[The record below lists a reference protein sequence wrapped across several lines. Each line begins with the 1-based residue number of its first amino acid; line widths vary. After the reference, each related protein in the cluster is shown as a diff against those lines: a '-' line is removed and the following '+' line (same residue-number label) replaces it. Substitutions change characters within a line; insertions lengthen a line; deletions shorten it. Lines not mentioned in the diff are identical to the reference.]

1 MRRGFA
7 ACFLGL
13 VVLAGLAIARP
24 AAAFEAWDGRL
35 QIHGFGETIV
45 RGMSSNFT
53 DQWDLTQWQFLLNV
67 EIELDIAPDGWG
79 PFTALS
85 AYSRLEVRYDCVW
98 RRGCSLFE
106 SANAYGDR
114 SVGGPNWFTD
124 GEDIG
129 DRYKGTAFA
138 NGNSPPEGGRI
149 SPSTNYV
156 PLGEHPVFGLVNDA
170 AGVDQIEGTADDP
183 GPIILQGYGDY
194 TLTSRR
200 VRGSF
205 NGEGRQD
212 YGPWKPEQFI
222 SPIGVLANRGNC
234 LSPIEKCVVTGETFP
249 GRDKPFRPYPV
260 RSAKGPFSL
269 PTGDFGLAQPPNQA
283 RGIYLPS
290 KGLIDFLND
299 EDTTFTSFDQNFT
312 QTDLEWNIGAS
323 QSDERE
329 LRELYL
335 DMEFFDGRLF
345 VRLGKQ
351 SIVWGKTELFRTTDQ
366 FNPQDVGLSTLPSL
380 EESRVPLWAIRAIYS
395 FYDVGPLE
403 DVRLELAAN
412 IDQFEPIDIGRCGEP
427 YAPITAACNK
437 SFGLFVHGFT
447 GLGLAGEIRPP
458 APWEDIRHT
467 EFGARLEWR
476 WKRFSFA
483 LTDFYGYRDV
493 PNIDPLYTY
502 TRSVDPRTGRPR
514 FGFNEGGCD
523 PENLFDGDTSAC
535 LGVQRPQRL
544 PAKFQGR
551 VPPVQYAGVPGLSPT
566 LPQPG
571 RITASRNDNLK
582 GPVFND
588 IREQHPGNLQLYNFI
603 CAGTVGFS
611 NLFPGL
617 ESECSFSVF
626 GSGVPVTL
634 GPVVLPVAEALGQ
647 IFGGSNNLAALLGAP
662 GTGIDLVQRLN
673 PALPG
678 GGCCIFPLLPLNTLD
693 RRTGEGMQDNVT
705 TSGLQLLPLGNISA
719 AFTPEQQALLGCGDY
734 YGTSCDIDGSDLM
747 NAEASALLQAFPS
760 FDGTPLFGFD
770 TRYGPQPGT
779 EGFAGGQPCGRY
791 ERGHFF
797 ILPGCRGPGDP
808 GYDPDVDGEPFFS
821 YRVKTGLFQ
830 PSGTLPGGVPDPAGF
845 SSTDIER
852 FNATMSTLAS
862 FAGTQPCSPV
872 TGPQVQRGDRRLF
885 QPLTCAPFKSE
896 MAALSWN
903 FLMVAIIFSQDTSD
917 PDLNNPENY
926 DVYDP
931 QRPFAKGRCSF
942 AQPMYCSVVRALFTA
957 TGVGRQDLRAAGNR
971 RFGRRDFL
979 WHTGREFVV
988 TYDRRNILGLSLDFA
1003 EDVSKTN
1010 WSMEATWFSDV
1021 RFTDR
1026 NARDN
1031 NTSTDVYNLT
1041 ISIDRPT
1048 FVNFLNANRTIFFNT
1063 QWFFEYAPN
1072 HTDAF
1077 SRNGP
1082 VNVLGTFTA
1091 LSGYFQDR
1099 LLTATTLV
1107 YDFQS
1112 NSGAVLPSF
1121 TYRFTEAFSAQVGL
1135 AFFFGGFD
1143 IRPPFLFPTSATQ
1156 RVGKSAYSDF
1166 VENGL
1171 SIVRQ
1176 RDELFMRLRYTF

>member
-13 VVLAGLAIARP
+13 VVLAGVAITRP
-24 AAAFEAWDGRL
+24 ASAFEAWDGRL
-35 QIHGFGETIV
+35 QVHGFGETIA
-45 RGMSSNFT
+45 RTISSNYT
-53 DQWDLTQWQFLLNV
+53 DDWDLTQWQFLLNV

-79 PFTALS
+79 PFTAIS

-98 RRGCSLFE
+98 RRACSLFE
-106 SANAYGDR
+106 NANVYGDR
-114 SVGGPNWFTD
+114 AVRGPNWLTD

-129 DRYKGTAFA
+129 TVYRGTAFA

-149 SPSTNYV
+149 SPRGDYV
-156 PLGEHPVFGLVNDA
+156 PLGEHPVFSLVNDA
-170 AGVDQIEGTADDP
+170 AGVDQIFGTKDDP
-183 GPIILQGYGDY
+183 GPLILQGYGDY

-200 VRGSF
+200 VRGST

-212 YGPWKPEQFI
+212 YGPWRPKEFI
-222 SPIGVLANRGNC
+222 SPIGVLADRGNC
-234 LSPIEKCVVTGETFP
+234 LSPIEKCVVTGNTFP

-260 RSAKGPFSL
+260 RSAKGPYSL

-283 RGIYLPS
+283 RGMYLPS

-312 QTDLEWNIGAS
+312 QTDLEWNIGGS

-351 SIVWGKTELFRTTDQ
+351 TIVWGKTELFRTTDQ

-380 EESRVPLWAIRAIYS
+380 EESRIPLWAIRAIYS

-403 DVRLELAAN
+403 DVRFELAAN

-427 YAPITAACNK
+427 YAPIPACQK
-437 SFGLFVHGFT
+437 AFGLFVHGFT
-447 GLGLAGEIRPP
+447 GLGIAGEVRPP

-483 LTDFYGYRDV
+483 LTDFFGYNDT
-493 PNIDPLYTY
+493 PTIDPLYTY

-514 FGFNEGGCD
+514 FGFSEGGCD
-523 PENLFDGDTSAC
+523 PENLFDGDTTAC
-535 LGVQRPQRL
+535 LGTQRSDLL
-544 PAKFQGR
+544 PAQFQGR
-551 VPPVQYAGVPGLSPT
+551 VPPVQYSGAPLLSPMV
-566 LPQPG
+566 PQPG
-571 RITASRNDNLK
+571 RITASRNSNLK
-582 GPVFND
+582 GSVFND
-588 IREQHPGNLQLYNFI
+588 IREQHSVNQQLYQFI

-611 NLFPGL
+611 DLFPGL
-617 ESECSFSVF
+617 ENECSFSVF

-634 GPVVLPVAEALGQ
+634 GPVVLPVAEAVGQ
-647 IFGGSNNLAALLGAP
+647 VFGGSNNLVALLGSAAN
-662 GTGIDLVQRLN
+662 GIPLVQDLN
-673 PALPG
+673 PALNPG
-678 GGCCIFPLLPLNTLD
+678 ACCLFPLLPLNTLD
-693 RRTGEGMQDNVT
+693 RRTGEGMADSVT

-719 AFTPEQQALLGCGDY
+719 AFTPEQQALLGCGAY
-734 YGTSCDIDGSDLM
+734 YGTTCDLDGTDLM
-747 NAEASALLQAFPS
+747 NAEASALLQAFPA

-770 TRYGPQPGT
+770 TRYGPQPAT
-779 EGFAGGQPCGRY
+779 VGFPGGQPCGRY

-808 GYDPDVDGEPFFS
+808 GYDPAVDGEPFFNS
-821 YRVKTGLFQ
+821 RVRTGLAQ
-830 PSGTLPGGVPDPAGF
+830 PVDPTAAPGFTNSDITLF
-845 SSTDIER
+845 NSSM
-852 FNATMSTLAS
+852 ATLAS
-862 FAGTQPCSPV
+862 VAGTAPCSPAAV
-872 TGPQVQRGDRRLF
+872 GDRFF
-885 QPLTCAPFKSE
+885 QPLTCAPFHSE

-903 FLMVAIIFSQDTSD
+903 FLMLAIIFSQNTDANLSD
-917 PDLNNPENY
+917 AENF

-931 QRPFAKGRCSF
+931 KQPFAKGRCSF
-942 AQPMYCSVVRALFTA
+942 AQPHFCSVVRALFTA

-988 TYDRRNILGLSLDFA
+988 RYDRRNILGLSLDFA

-1021 RFTDR
+1021 SFADR
-1026 NARDN
+1026 NAVNN
-1031 NTSTDVYNLT
+1031 NTTSDVYNLT
-1041 ISIDRPT
+1041 ISVDRPT
-1048 FVNFLNANRTIFFNT
+1048 FVNFLNANRTLFFNS
-1063 QWFFEYAPN
+1063 QWFFQYVPQ

-1077 SRNGP
+1077 SGNGP
-1082 VNVLGTFTA
+1082 VNVLGTFTV
-1091 LSGYFQDR
+1091 LSGFYQDR

-1121 TYRFTEAFSAQVGL
+1121 TYRFTEAFSAQIGL

-1143 IRPPFLFPTSATQ
+1143 IRPPFLNPTSAQT

-1171 SIVRQ
+1171 SIVRH
-1176 RDELFMRLRYTF
+1176 RDELFMRIRYTF